1 MEALPGAIALAEP
14 LDALACSVAP
24 FLGISVMHA
33 DRVKWWLRR
42 TTTWWPRK
50 AKGVV
55 TGVINV
61 FVSDSS
67 SPNFSFRS
75 SPTAAF
81 SFSASWRALSS

>member
-1 MEALPGAIALAEP
+1 
-14 LDALACSVAP
+14 
-24 FLGISVMHA
+24 MHA
-33 DRVKWWLRR
+33 GRRKPWLRR

-67 SPNFSFRS
+67 SPSFSFRS
-75 SPTAAF
+75 PPIAAF
-81 SFSASWRALSS
+81 SFSASFWALSS